1 MADSNI
7 TLSIVLSTDEAID
20 FATLL
25 HRLDVNRLLAMSWR
39 GLGDT
44 EITVAHWGAVVTRI
58 KDELAR
64 LGYPEART

>member
-1 MADSNI
+1 MPTPNI
-7 TLSIVLSTDEAID
+7 TLAIALSTDEAID

-25 HRLDVNRLLAMSWR
+25 HRLDVNRLLSMSWR

-44 EITVAHWGAVVTRI
+44 EVTVAHWGAVLTRI

-64 LGYPEART
+64 LGYQAVRT